1 MHRALTAIRFTTHLH
16 CQAWTLT
23 FPLCLVRWYF
33 APPLRCTDHY
43 RCKWQLGVKPQ
54 TVQQLNRRDLAGDKA
69 NSVMEGGM
77 VVQDMLHAK
86 TKMHLVLPSRELDL
100 KHYMALQKVKT
111 WVILTLNQ
119 KKQQL
124 LHLVKGKHKQT
135 VGEIKSLAHICF
147 AGVVC
152 QSINSFSQKRRKKVK
167 FNVPTAPTVH
177 SYFHILQV
185 NINSYLYTS

>member
-69 NSVMEGGM
+69 NSVMEGG
-77 VVQDMLHAK
+77 DGGPRHAACK
-86 TKMHLVLPSRELDL
+86 NKNASGSAQSRAWL

-119 KKQQL
+119 KNSSCCTWSKASTNKQWEKL
-124 LHLVKGKHKQT
+124 
-135 VGEIKSLAHICF
+135 
-147 AGVVC
+147 
-152 QSINSFSQKRRKKVK
+152 KVSHTS
-167 FNVPTAPTVH
+167 V
-177 SYFHILQV
+177 LQE
-185 NINSYLYTS
+185 